1 MKKLKFIGFNIFAAL
16 IVSVMTGCVT
26 APFVPP
32 QGFVFSQTT
41 APLDLEYEDTT
52 IAGTKV
58 GKAEVISILGLVTVG
73 DASSKTAAANGGIT
87 TIDHADYEHFNILR
101 IFQKT
106 TVIVYGN

>member
-1 MKKLKFIGFNIFAAL
+1 MKKLIGFKILAAL
-16 IVSVMTGCVT
+16 IMSVMTGCVT

-32 QGFVFSQTT
+32 QGFAFSQTT
-41 APLDLEYEDTT
+41 APLDLEYEDTK
-52 IAGTKV
+52 IAGTKS
-58 GKAEVISILGLVTVG
+58 GKAEVVSILGLVTVG

-87 TIDHADYEHFNILR
+87 TIDHADYEHFNILG